1 MNRSRCHEDIH
12 RRPLG
17 VLFDKTSSKFPFRI
31 FGQRM
36 GGRCQSVSC
45 GCPVLMRG
53 VDRCWCQRCW
63 CQGGARCEGVSC
75 EVSVCEMVVSR
86 RSGRSS
92 RFVRRR
98 CSLNGVVSYKACHRR
113 TMSPCPVVVGGFL
126 LRLCLQWFQELKRPS
141 AGVRSCRS
149 MACWKTRPRVHVA
162 GVPLSSVRR
171 ETVGLSFLSVA
182 TWCRRWKGTTCAS
195 SG

>member
-1 MNRSRCHEDIH
+1 MRIWTVGRQD
-12 RRPLG
+12 L
-17 VLFDKTSSKFPFRI
+17 TSSKFPFGI

-98 CSLNGVVSYKACHRR
+98 CSLNGVVSYKACHRGNDESLSGSGR
-113 TMSPCPVVVGGFL
+113 FL
-126 LRLCLQWFQELKRPS
+126 LRLSPVVPVVEASFNLSGPAGQWLAGRQDQKSMWQGFHCRPLYEE
-141 AGVRSCRS
+141 R
-149 MACWKTRPRVHVA
+149 
-162 GVPLSSVRR
+162 L
-171 ETVGLSFLSVA
+171 
-182 TWCRRWKGTTCAS
+182 
-195 SG
+195 